1 MSIIAFIAA
10 RGGSKSIPLKNIKPF
25 CGFPLIYWNLK
36 SLSSLK
42 KIDKIYVATDSA
54 KIGDVVQSLNLE
66 RVEVYDRDPENAR
79 DGSTTESV
87 VLEFLHKKNMPDT
100 TCFILAQITC
110 PLYNSEDFD
119 NALNMYSSG
128 DFDSILS
135 CARLKRF
142 FWSDE
147 GVPINYDYTNRPL
160 RQQFK
165 GTLMENGAFYI
176 NSVGNIKKAQNRLSG
191 KIGVYEMPEYTA
203 IDIDEED
210 DWISAE
216 KVMKTHILN
225 GT

>member
-1 MSIIAFIAA
+1 M
-10 RGGSKSIPLKNIKPF
+10 
-25 CGFPLIYWNLK
+25 
-36 SLSSLK
+36 
-42 KIDKIYVATDSA
+42 
-54 KIGDVVQSLNLE
+54 
-66 RVEVYDRDPENAR
+66 
-79 DGSTTESV
+79 
-87 VLEFLHKKNMPDT
+87 EFLHKKNMPDT

-110 PLYNSEDFD
+110 PLTTSEDFD

>member
-110 PLYNSEDFD
+110 PLTTSEDFD

-176 NSVGNIKKAQNRLSG
+176 NSVGTIKKAQNRLSG
-191 KIGVYEMPEYTA
+191 KIGVYEMPEWKSFE
-203 IDIDEED
+203 IDNITDFKLCE
-210 DWISAE
+210 A
-216 KVMKTHILN
+216 VMKSFVL
-225 GT
+225 